1 VSTFRNNSRDGD
13 ASLPGH
19 LRAEVLY
26 GQLQARLQTPQQ
38 LGKVG
43 VLRDSRQ
50 QQSTQLLQL
59 DEYSHT
65 PESVTW
71 SETVG
76 HRTRPVWDQTNR
88 SWSWSCKQDWRCR
101 SGVVLWNTVLSR
113 HHNYLE
119 RHSNFSSTIYSFSIL
134 CLEHHYCGD
143 QQRAFTYLKVK
154 STKCFCLLPVVFVL
168 LFWSWSC
175 EQRSWSCYF
184 GLGLKNLVLFTS
196 LVLEGRRSQSCH
208 CYRTNVSWYKTT
220 ISSYRSQNTVH
231 SNSNQIWPFM
241 SLSHTVHSAAIWQTW
256 WN

>member
-1 VSTFRNNSRDGD
+1 MVLQVWCCVVKHGLVTLVVIMILKDTATFQ
-13 ASLPGH
+13 
-19 LRAEVLY
+19 VLFI
-26 GQLQARLQTPQQ
+26 
-38 LGKVG
+38 V
-43 VLRDSRQ
+43 
-50 QQSTQLLQL
+50 
-59 DEYSHT
+59 
-65 PESVTW
+65 
-71 SETVG
+71 
-76 HRTRPVWDQTNR
+76 
-88 SWSWSCKQDWRCR
+88 
-101 SGVVLWNTVLSR
+101 
-113 HHNYLE
+113 
-119 RHSNFSSTIYSFSIL
+119 IL
-134 CLEHHYCGD
+134 CLEHYYCGD
-143 QQRAFTYLKVK
+143 HSTVAFTYLKDT